1 MIVGI
6 KIGVNL
12 NLPCYG
18 EQVGVLRRMYDKYC
32 LVENKDEMLNSILTA
47 GKGVSIFFKRVLNER
62 DLDTL
67 RDLAASIGELIET
80 KEGSFLVVSAVNFTI
95 EIPYNEGT
103 LRLRPTEYFYATSD
117 EARQIVVPLR
127 QGLLC
132 TFPTVQE
139 DVMEQWLLER
149 GIWNDEGLWKDNKLW
164 SDL

>member
-12 NLPCYG
+12 NLPYYG
-18 EQVGVLRRMYDKYC
+18 EQVGVLRRLYDKYC

-67 RDLAASIGELIET
+67 RDLATSIGELIET
-80 KEGSFLVVSAVNFTI
+80 KEESFLVVSAVNFTI
-95 EIPYNEGT
+95 EVPYNEGT

-117 EARQIVVPLR
+117 EIRQIAVPLR

-139 DVMEQWLLER
+139 DVMEKWLLER

>member
-6 KIGVNL
+6 KIDVNL

-18 EQVGVLRRMYDKYC
+18 EQVDVLRRLYDKYC

-47 GKGVSIFFKRVLNER
+47 GEGVSIFFKRVLNER

-117 EARQIVVPLR
+117 EVRQIVVPLR

-139 DVMEQWLLER
+139 DVMEKWLLER